1 MTMRYNLASMIGD
14 YNAPPEKQGHS
25 FDYGLAD
32 AVLAW
37 LGSENVL
44 ARLAKGFDC
53 GTVRTC
59 QHCNGNPTLIN
70 FACSK
75 CDGRGVVPTD
85 TLTAMRSAVR
95 ALQVEKLPIRIPS

>member
-1 MTMRYNLASMIGD
+1 MTMRNDLARFLKVSGIPMQPNYIAAVVLEWLAS
-14 YNAPPEKQGHS
+14 E
-25 FDYGLAD
+25 
-32 AVLAW
+32 
-37 LGSENVL
+37 EVL

-75 CDGRGVVPTD
+75 CDGRGVVPAD
-85 TLTAMRSAVR
+85 TLTSMRSAVR